1 MFNTLKSP
9 YIKYLICDLLPTK
22 LWLKLFNKSKYY
34 QNLFNL
40 SIEHYKFYN
49 MVNTLLIKDSKNH
62 PNYFDIFYKKF
73 PSFDKEELKLF
84 FFRIL
89 RDLPKVQIS
98 LSRKIGKECLD
109 YFNDF
114 HFSGQII
121 INIYHP
127 LKIIPIINERVDEI
141 YFRKNVPD
149 FEEKESMDELKEFIE
164 KKIENKSKIKKIII
178 KNDINLEKENML
190 KYYNEIIKI
199 SDNILFDIKIKY
211 SNEKFYQIKNYNLIK
226 IRIEENFPIEK
237 LEQLNKDLM
246 NLNNKNIL
254 VDISSNNINV
264 VDYFIEKQNKNLK
277 DLILY
282 DFIFYE
288 NKKYIFNFQNLEKL
302 GIIQRIYGMNPLPF
316 IFEFNDIHYKLQ
328 ELYLEKE
335 NCTEEN
341 LCNLFK
347 QTPNLI
353 KFSYLKNYSEIDF
366 TEKLAFALNN
376 LKYLQSLSSNLFSKN
391 KTKEN
396 IFFLNLK
403 SKSLKKLSL
412 NNDGLINMSVLSENL
427 PNLEILDMYCINSK
441 IDKDKKLKFNNL
453 FSFSFG
459 ISSNSE
465 EFLKE
470 IVKCNILE
478 QFDFEPYTESMFRS
492 LLDNLTYLNKI
503 KGFYLSND
511 EKSSQYLQMNQEFIF
526 KFNCLENVEVLTF
539 NVNCL
544 DEELTNKLIE
554 NIKKLK
560 KLMII
565 IIFIKSIPDE
575 YKERIENELKEIK
588 TLKYYRLKEKK

>member
-1 MFNTLKSP
+1 
-9 YIKYLICDLLPTK
+9 
-22 LWLKLFNKSKYY
+22 
-34 QNLFNL
+34 
-40 SIEHYKFYN
+40 
-49 MVNTLLIKDSKNH
+49 
-62 PNYFDIFYKKF
+62 
-73 PSFDKEELKLF
+73 
-84 FFRIL
+84 
-89 RDLPKVQIS
+89 
-98 LSRKIGKECLD
+98 
-109 YFNDF
+109 
-114 HFSGQII
+114 
-121 INIYHP
+121 
-127 LKIIPIINERVDEI
+127 
-141 YFRKNVPD
+141 
-149 FEEKESMDELKEFIE
+149 
-164 KKIENKSKIKKIII
+164 
-178 KNDINLEKENML
+178 
-190 KYYNEIIKI
+190 
-199 SDNILFDIKIKY
+199 
-211 SNEKFYQIKNYNLIK
+211 
-226 IRIEENFPIEK
+226 
-237 LEQLNKDLM
+237 
-246 NLNNKNIL
+246 
-254 VDISSNNINV
+254 
-264 VDYFIEKQNKNLK
+264 
-277 DLILY
+277 
-282 DFIFYE
+282 
-288 NKKYIFNFQNLEKL
+288 
-302 GIIQRIYGMNPLPF
+302 MNPLPF

-328 ELYLEKE
+328 ELYLEKV

-391 KTKEN
+391 KTNEN

-470 IVKCNILE
+470 IVKCNMLE

-511 EKSSQYLQMNQEFIF
+511 EKSSQYLQMNQEFII

-539 NVNCL
+539 NVNFL
-544 DEELTNKLIE
+544 DEELTDKLIE

-565 IIFIKSIPDE
+565 IIFIKSIPNE